1 MELISFNKYYGC
13 LKPLLLALKLSCAL
27 LFPVLMGTAGAA
39 LGYQP
44 DLMGRPAAQEGAY
57 VGEGV
62 LEPGWITHSISQP
75 AFPGSA
81 AQYRIVLKNIGSFP
95 DRYLLKGSWNG
106 NGLTVRWL
114 DEGGVD
120 RGSLLSGAGFSTVAV
135 APGASISFL
144 LQVTPAQLPA
154 GASYRVT
161 LSAASLA
168 DPSKVDQLKTET
180 VACGLTAAVTVS
192 TPPDAWGFPGGVV
205 NYPYTVTNVGNTSEH
220 FTLTFSG
227 STSWPTAIYADD
239 GAGGGVA
246 GDGVRQ
252 AGETRETVSTGTL
265 PPGASYRFFVA
276 VSVPSESVDR
286 TRADTRL
293 SVSSDGARGGDEV
306 TTSAIAAVI
315 TLAENVR
322 NLSRG
327 GPFTPATEALPGDTL
342 EYRMSVTNSGSAA
355 ATGVAIDTPLPGHT
369 GYIPG
374 TLWIGTAAGGDG
386 TPCAAADCGF
396 VRASGSNL
404 VARLGEGATDAAGG
418 TLAPGKTLHVFFRVQ
433 VE

>member
-1 MELISFNKYYGC
+1 MKLISFNKYHGY

-27 LFPVLMGTAGAA
+27 LFPVLMGTAGEA

-44 DLMGRPAAQEGAY
+44 DLMGRPAGEEGAY

-62 LEPGWITHSISQP
+62 LEPGWITQSISQP

-114 DEGGVD
+114 DEGVE
-120 RGSLLSGAGFSTVAV
+120 RASVLSGAGYSTVTV

-161 LSAASLA
+161 LSAASVA
-168 DPSKVDQLKTET
+168 DPAKVDQLKTET
-180 VACGLTAAVTVS
+180 VACGLTSAVTVS

-205 NYPYTVTNVGNTSEH
+205 NYPYTVTNVGNSSEN
-220 FTLTFSG
+220 FSLSFSG

-239 GAGGGVA
+239 GSGGGVA

-252 AGETRETVSTGTL
+252 GGETRETISTDVL
-265 PPGASYRFFVA
+265 SPGASYRFFVA
-276 VSVPSESVDR
+276 VTVPPESLDR
-286 TRADTRL
+286 NRADTRL

-322 NLSRG
+322 NLTRG
-327 GPFTPATEALPGDTL
+327 GPFTPAAEALPGETL
-342 EYRMSVTNSGSAA
+342 EYRMSITNSGSAT
-355 ATGVAIDTPLPGHT
+355 ATGVAIDTPLPGSS

-386 TPCAAADCGF
+386 APCAAAACGYA
-396 VRASGSNL
+396 RASGRNL
-404 VARLGEGATDAAGG
+404 IARLGEGATDTAGG
-418 TLAPGKTLHVFFRVQ
+418 ALAPGKTLHVFFRVQ
-433 VE
+433 VD